1 MSDITLIYVKENK
14 MEAGTKLK
22 CIDDTGVE
30 GGITKGEIYYLV
42 ELDDEFADVKDNT
55 GKVRGYFIDRFE
67 VVKEYNQESEEE
79 ITLKLTPIE
88 ANTLLG
94 LMTLTEGD
102 REFSLRKHILSI
114 SQKLSDRFTSNH
126 EDLMEFTTHLQDD
139 MIQIEFRNFNV
150 VNEIKS
156 VEKQIDN
163 LKHKLEQLKGE

>member
-1 MSDITLIYVKENK
+1 

-22 CIDDTGVE
+22 CINRSGVLNL
-30 GGITKGEIYYLV
+30 TL
-42 ELDDEFADVKDNT
+42 
-55 GKVRGYFIDRFE
+55 GKVYTTISNLTLGGVHTTTSEGSGMLFIINDAGIKCAYAIERFV
-67 VVKEYNQESEEE
+67 VVKEDNEVSEE

-114 SQKLSDRFTSNH
+114 SQKLSDRFVTNH

-139 MIQIEFRNFNV
+139 TIQIEFRHFNA